1 MALGGTI
8 KLQGESEYR
17 RALSQ
22 ITQNL
27 REVSSEMKIVTST
40 YDKNDTST
48 DALTAKSDVLNKRLE
63 EQKSKLKLV
72 SDQYKKYQDA
82 VKQSAN
88 EHTQLGEKLE
98 NAKQKLAS
106 IEAQCGKNSKEYEEQ
121 KKAVDELQ
129 KEYDEST
136 KAQDTNAK
144 SLSQLAVKMNNAQA
158 DVIKTTKEID
168 NLGKES
174 DGSAKQVDDLSKKM
188 GDADDASK
196 NLNDGFTVLK
206 GTMAN
211 LASQAISKVVDGFKE
226 LVGGAVDYQKSMEYY
241 TTSFTVM
248 TGSADKASETVKKLA
263 DIGATTPFDMPQLAD
278 ATSLLMNF
286 GFSAGDAVDSMM
298 MLGDISQGNADKLNS
313 IARAYGKMNSAQKV
327 SLEDI
332 NMMID
337 AGFNPLQEISE
348 KTGESM
354 KSLYDRIS
362 HGKMSVDEITA
373 SMKRSTSE
381 GGKYFK
387 SMDAQSQTLDGR
399 LSTLSD
405 TVNSKLGEA
414 LQPVLK
420 KAADEWIPNITNAI
434 DNLDMDSVISVID
447 DIISNVGDLFGFI
460 MDNGD
465 MIISLVAG
473 IGTAML
479 TWKVA
484 SMINGVVTAVK
495 AFQAANEGA
504 SVAQA
509 LLNGVM
515 NANPIML
522 VATLLVGLVTA
533 FIALWNTS
541 ESFRNFWI
549 GLWDGIKEVTGTVVN
564 AIVGFFTQTLPN
576 GFNAVIEFFANLP
589 GNIANFLGQAL
600 TNVGQWVVNMV
611 QKAGEVGSQFLQNV
625 VSFFSQLPYNIGYLI
640 GEALGF
646 IIKWVPQIASMA
658 IKAGSQFLH
667 NVVSFFRQL
676 PSNIWNFLTTV
687 ISNVGSW
694 VVNMAGKARQA
705 GSQFLQN
712 VISFFRQLPSNVAK
726 FLSNVISNLGSWA
739 GNMAR
744 KGAEGA
750 RNLFHAVVNGIK
762 NLPKEVMNIGKNIVQ
777 GIWDGISGAAG
788 WLAGKVK
795 SFAKGILDGMKN
807 ALKIHSPSRVFRDE
821 VGKYIAE
828 GIGVGFTNEMK
839 SVTADMINAIPT
851 NFDVDANVKGS
862 SGYVSSDGY
871 SYDRLVSAFKDALS
885 QVKIEMDDEEMG
897 HFVDKTV
904 TKLIYT

>member
-17 RALSQ
+17 RALRQ

-72 SDQYKKYQDA
+72 SDQYKQYQNA
-82 VKQSAN
+82 VKQSAD

-98 NAKQKLAS
+98 NAKGKLAS

-121 KKAVDELQ
+121 KKAVDDLQ
-129 KEYDEST
+129 KQYDEST
-136 KAQDTNAK
+136 TAQDKNKK
-144 SLSQLAVKMNNAQA
+144 SLSQLAIQMNNAKA

-188 GDADDASK
+188 GDADGASK

-263 DIGATTPFDMPQLAD
+263 DIGAKTPFDMPQLAD

-286 GFSAGDAVDSMM
+286 GFNADDAVDSMM
-298 MLGDISQGNADKLNS
+298 MLGDISQGSADKLDS
-313 IARAYGKMNSAQKV
+313 ISRAYGKMSSAQKV

-348 KTGESM
+348 HTGESM
-354 KSLYDRIS
+354 QSLYDRIS
-362 HGKMSVDEITA
+362 HGKMSVDEITE

-405 TVNSKLGEA
+405 TINSKLGEA
-414 LQPVLK
+414 LQPILQ

-434 DNLDMDSVISVID
+434 DNMDIDSVVSVID
-447 DIISNVGDLFGFI
+447 DIISGVGDLFGFI

-465 MIISLVAG
+465 TIISLVAG
-473 IGTAML
+473 IGTAMV

-495 AFQAANEGA
+495 AFQVANEGA

-522 VATLLVGLVTA
+522 VATLLAGLIATIVT
-533 FIALWNTS
+533 LWNTN
-541 ESFRNFWI
+541 EGFR
-549 GLWDGIKEVTGTVVN
+549 
-564 AIVGFFTQTLPN
+564 
-576 GFNAVIEFFANLP
+576 NAVISVWNAFKSTVGNVITSVGGFIGNLISWFQALP
-589 GNIANFLGQAL
+589 GRIGGFLG
-600 TNVGQWVVNMV
+600 NVIGNVQNWASNMV
-611 QKAGEVGSQFLQNV
+611 SRAFETGSRFVNGV
-625 VSFFSQLPYNIGYLI
+625 VSFIRG
-640 GEALGF
+640 
-646 IIKWVPQIASMA
+646 
-658 IKAGSQFLH
+658 
-667 NVVSFFRQL
+667 L
-676 PSNIWNFLTTV
+676 PSAVWNWLSSTLNNAWNFAGQLARA
-687 ISNVGSW
+687 G
-694 VVNMAGKARQA
+694 VNAASG
-705 GSQFLQN
+705 L
-712 VISFFRQLPSNVAK
+712 
-726 FLSNVISNLGSWA
+726 
-739 GNMAR
+739 
-744 KGAEGA
+744 
-750 RNLFHAVVNGIK
+750 VNSI
-762 NLPKEVMNIGKNIVQ
+762 IGKIRSLPGQLFNWGVDMIK
-777 GIWDGISGAAG
+777 GI
-788 WLAGKVK
+788 
-795 SFAKGILDGMKN
+795 AKGI
-807 ALKIHSPSRVFRDE
+807 R
-821 VGKYIAE
+821 
-828 GIGVGFTNEMK
+828 
-839 SVTADMINAIPT
+839 NAIHHVT
-851 NFDVDANVKGS
+851 SAVSDVANKIKSFLHFSRPDEGPLAEYESWMPDMVEGLSDSLRKASPELISQTEALASGMSDAFNVNGS
-862 SGYVSSDGY
+862 VSASGGR
-871 SYDRLVSAFKDALS
+871 SYDSMVEAFKDALS

-904 TKLIYT
+904 TKLIYE

>member
-17 RALSQ
+17 RALKQ

-48 DALTAKSDVLNKRLE
+48 DALTAKNDVLNKRLE

-72 SDQYKKYQDA
+72 SDQYKQYQNA
-82 VKQSAN
+82 VKQSAD

-98 NAKQKLAS
+98 NAKGKLAS
-106 IEAQCGKNSKEYEEQ
+106 IEEQCGKNSKEYEEQ
-121 KKAVDELQ
+121 KKAVDDLQ
-129 KEYDEST
+129 KQYDEST
-136 KAQDTNAK
+136 TAQDKNKK
-144 SLSQLAVKMNNAQA
+144 SLSQLAVQMNNAKA

-188 GDADDASK
+188 GDADGASK

-211 LASQAISKVVDGFKE
+211 LASQAISKVVDGFKS

-263 DIGATTPFDMPQLAD
+263 DIGAKTPFDMPQLAD
-278 ATSLLMNF
+278 ATSLLMNY
-286 GFSAGDAVDSMM
+286 GFSADDAVDSMM
-298 MLGDISQGNADKLNS
+298 MLGDISQGNADKLDS
-313 IARAYGKMNSAQKV
+313 ISRAYGKMSSAQKV

-348 KTGESM
+348 HTGESM
-354 KSLYDRIS
+354 QSLYDRIS
-362 HGKMSVDEITA
+362 KGKMSVDEITE

-405 TVNSKLGEA
+405 TINSKLGEA
-414 LQPVLK
+414 LQPILK
-420 KAADEWIPNITNAI
+420 KASDEWIPNITNAI
-434 DNLDMDSVISVID
+434 DNMDIDSVVSVID
-447 DIISNVGDLFGFI
+447 DIISGVGDLFGFI

-465 MIISLVAG
+465 TIISLVAG
-473 IGTAML
+473 IGTAMM
-479 TWKVA
+479 TWKV
-484 SMINGVVTAVK
+484 
-495 AFQAANEGA
+495 ANEGA

-522 VATLLVGLVTA
+522 VATLLAGLIATIVT
-533 FIALWNTS
+533 LWNTN
-541 ESFRNFWI
+541 EGFR
-549 GLWDGIKEVTGTVVN
+549 
-564 AIVGFFTQTLPN
+564 
-576 GFNAVIEFFANLP
+576 NAVINVWNAFKDTVGNAIKSVGGFIGNLISWFQALP
-589 GNIANFLGQAL
+589 GRIGAFLGEVIG
-600 TNVGQWVVNMV
+600 NVQNWASSMV
-611 QKAGEVGSQFLQNV
+611 SRASEAGSNFVGRV
-625 VSFFSQLPYNIGYLI
+625 VSFIRG
-640 GEALGF
+640 
-646 IIKWVPQIASMA
+646 
-658 IKAGSQFLH
+658 
-667 NVVSFFRQL
+667 L
-676 PSNIWNFLTTV
+676 PSAVWNWLSSTLNNAWNFAGQLARAGANAASGLV
-687 ISNVGSW
+687 NNIVGKIRSLP
-694 VVNMAGKARQA
+694 G
-705 GSQFLQN
+705 
-712 VISFFRQLPSNVAK
+712 QLYNWGVD
-726 FLSNVISNLGSWA
+726 
-739 GNMAR
+739 M
-744 KGAEGA
+744 
-750 RNLFHAVVNGIK
+750 
-762 NLPKEVMNIGKNIVQ
+762 VQ
-777 GIWDGISGAAG
+777 GIANGIRSAIHKVTSAVSD
-788 WLAGKVK
+788 LANKIK
-795 SFAKGILDGMKN
+795 SFLHFSRPDEGPLAEYESWMPDMVEGLSDSLRKASPELISQTEALASGMSDAFN
-807 ALKIHSPSRVFRDE
+807 AS
-821 VGKYIAE
+821 G
-828 GIGVGFTNEMK
+828 
-839 SVTADMINAIPT
+839 SVSA
-851 NFDVDANVKGS
+851 
-862 SGYVSSDGY
+862 SGGNYNNMVE
-871 SYDRLVSAFKDALS
+871 AFKDALS

>member
-17 RALSQ
+17 KALSQ

-27 REVSSEMKIVTST
+27 REVASEMKIVTST
-40 YDKNDTST
+40 YDKNDTSAE
-48 DALTAKSDVLNKRLE
+48 ALTAKSDVLNKRLE

-72 SDQYKKYQDA
+72 SDQYKQYQDA
-82 VKQSAN
+82 VKQSAA

-98 NAKQKLAS
+98 NAKEKLAS
-106 IEAQCGKNSKEYEEQ
+106 IEAQCGKNSKEYEDQ

-136 KAQDTNAK
+136 KAQDNNKK
-144 SLSQLAVKMNNAQA
+144 SLSQLAVQMNNAQA

-174 DGSAKQVDDLSKKM
+174 DDSAKQVDDLSKKM
-188 GDADDASK
+188 GDADGASK

-211 LASQAISKVVDGFKE
+211 LASQAISKVVDGFKS

-248 TGSADKASETVKKLA
+248 TGSADKAGETVQKLA

-286 GFSAGDAVDSMM
+286 GFSADDAVDSMM
-298 MLGDISQGNADKLNS
+298 MLGDISQGNADKLNT

-327 SLEDI
+327 TMETI

-337 AGFNPLQEISE
+337 AGFNPLQEISD

-354 KSLYDRIS
+354 QSLYDRVS
-362 HGKMSVDEITA
+362 KGAMSVDEITE

-381 GGKYFK
+381 GGKYFQ

-414 LQPVLK
+414 LQPILQ

-434 DNLDMDSVISVID
+434 DNLDMDSVVSVID
-447 DIISNVGDLFGFI
+447 EIISGVGDLFGFI

-465 MIISLVAG
+465 TIISLVAG

-495 AFQAANEGA
+495 AFQVANEGA

-522 VATLLVGLVTA
+522 VVTLLAGLTA
-533 FIALWNTS
+533 TIITLWNTNEGFREAVTNVWNTFTEVVGGAITAVGEFIASILTGFS
-541 ESFRNFWI
+541 E
-549 GLWDGIKEVTGTVVN
+549 
-564 AIVGFFTQTLPN
+564 
-576 GFNAVIEFFANLP
+576 LP
-589 GNIANFLGQAL
+589 GKIGGLLGDVISGVAN
-600 TNVGQWVVNMV
+600 WVSSMV
-611 QKAGEVGSQFLQNV
+611 QKAVEVGSGFVTNIIN
-625 VSFFSQLPYNIGYLI
+625 FFSQ
-640 GEALGF
+640 
-646 IIKWVPQIASMA
+646 V
-658 IKAGSQFLH
+658 
-667 NVVSFFRQL
+667 
-676 PSNIWNFLTTV
+676 PSNILNFLTSV
-687 ISNVGSW
+687 IGNVAGW
-694 VVNMAGKARQA
+694 VVNMAGKAREA
-705 GSQFLQN
+705 GSQFLHN
-712 VISFFRQLPSNVAK
+712 VISFISQLPGNVAQ
-726 FLSNVISNLGSWA
+726 FMANIISNLGSWV
-739 GNMAR
+739 GNMAQ

-750 RNLFHAVVNGIK
+750 RSLFDAVVNGLRS
-762 NLPKEVMNIGKNIVQ
+762 LPHEVMSIGKNIVH
-777 GIWDGISGAAG
+777 GIWKGISGAAG

-795 SFAKGILDGMKN
+795 SFASGILDGMKD
-807 ALKIHSPSRVFRDE
+807 ALGIHSPSRVFRDE
-821 VGKYIAE
+821 VGKYMAE
-828 GIGVGFTNEMK
+828 GIGVGFTDEMK
-839 SVTADMINAIPT
+839 SVTADMMNSIPT
-851 NFDVDANVKGS
+851 NFDVDANINGS
-862 SGYVSSDGY
+862 SGYVGSDGY
-871 SYDRLVSAFKDALS
+871 SYGRMVSAFKDALS

-904 TKLIYT
+904 TKLIYN

>member
-27 REVSSEMKIVTST
+27 REVSSEMKVVTST

-72 SDQYKKYQDA
+72 SDQYKQYQNA
-82 VKQSAN
+82 VKQSAE
-88 EHTQLGEKLE
+88 EHTKLGEKLE
-98 NAKQKLAS
+98 NAKGKLAS
-106 IEAQCGKNSKEYEEQ
+106 IEAQCGQNSKEYEEQ
-121 KKAVDELQ
+121 KKAVDDLQ
-129 KEYDEST
+129 KQYDEST
-136 KAQDTNAK
+136 KAQDKNKK
-144 SLSQLAVKMNNAQA
+144 SLSQLAVQMNNAQA
-158 DVIKTTKEID
+158 DVNKTTKEID

-188 GDADDASK
+188 GDADGASK

-211 LASQAISKVVDGFKE
+211 LASQAISKIVDGFKE

-263 DIGATTPFDMPQLAD
+263 DIGAKTPFDMPQLAD

-286 GFSAGDAVDSMM
+286 GFNADDAVDSMM
-298 MLGDISQGNADKLNS
+298 MLGDISQGSADKLES
-313 IARAYGKMNSAQKV
+313 ISRAYGKMNSAQKV

-348 KTGESM
+348 HTGESM
-354 KSLYDRIS
+354 QSLYDRIS
-362 HGKMSVDEITA
+362 KGKMSVDEITE

-405 TVNSKLGEA
+405 TINSKLGEA
-414 LQPVLK
+414 LQPILQ

-434 DNLDMDSVISVID
+434 DNMDIDSVVSVID
-447 DIISNVGDLFGFI
+447 DIVSAVGDLFGFI
-460 MDNGD
+460 MDNGST
-465 MIISLVAG
+465 IISLVAG

-495 AFQAANEGA
+495 AFQVANEGA

-522 VATLLVGLVTA
+522 VATLLAGLIATIVT
-533 FIALWNTS
+533 LWNTN
-541 ESFRNFWI
+541 EGFR
-549 GLWDGIKEVTGTVVN
+549 
-564 AIVGFFTQTLPN
+564 
-576 GFNAVIEFFANLP
+576 NAVINVWNAFKDTVGNAITAVGGFIGNLISWFQALP
-589 GNIANFLGQAL
+589 GRIGAFLGVVIG
-600 TNVGQWVVNMV
+600 NVQNWASNMV
-611 QKAGEVGSQFLQNV
+611 SRASEAGSNFVSRV
-625 VSFFSQLPYNIGYLI
+625 VSFIRGLPSAVWNWLSGTLNNAWNFAGQLARAGANAAHGLANNIINTIRSLPSQLYNWGVDMVK
-640 GEALGF
+640 G
-646 IIKWVPQIASMA
+646 IANGIRNA
-658 IKAGSQFLH
+658 IHHVTSA
-667 NVVSFFRQL
+667 V
-676 PSNIWNFLTTV
+676 
-687 ISNVGSW
+687 
-694 VVNMAGKARQA
+694 
-705 GSQFLQN
+705 
-712 VISFFRQLPSNVAK
+712 SNVANK
-726 FLSNVISNLGSWA
+726 IKSFLHFSRPDEGPLAEYESWMPDMVEGLSDSLRKASPELISQTEALASGMSDAFN
-739 GNMAR
+739 
-744 KGAEGA
+744 
-750 RNLFHAVVNGIK
+750 VNGG
-762 NLPKEVMNIGKNIVQ
+762 VSA
-777 GIWDGISGAAG
+777 SGG
-788 WLAGKVK
+788 
-795 SFAKGILDGMKN
+795 
-807 ALKIHSPSRVFRDE
+807 R
-821 VGKYIAE
+821 
-828 GIGVGFTNEMK
+828 
-839 SVTADMINAIPT
+839 
-851 NFDVDANVKGS
+851 
-862 SGYVSSDGY
+862 
-871 SYDRLVSAFKDALS
+871 SYASMVEAFKDALS

-904 TKLIYT
+904 TKLIYD

>member
-1 MALGGTI
+1 MALGGSI
-8 KLQGESEYR
+8 KLKGESEYR

-72 SDQYKKYQDA
+72 SDQYKQYQNA
-82 VKQSAN
+82 VKQSAD

-98 NAKQKLAS
+98 NAKEKLAS

-121 KKAVDELQ
+121 KKAVDDLQ
-129 KEYDEST
+129 KQYDEST
-136 KAQDTNAK
+136 TAQDKNKK
-144 SLSQLAVKMNNAQA
+144 SLSQLAVQMNNAKA

-188 GDADDASK
+188 GDADGASK

-206 GTMAN
+206 GTIAN

-248 TGSADKASETVKKLA
+248 TGSADKAGETVKKLA

-286 GFSAGDAVDSMM
+286 GFSADDAVDSMM
-298 MLGDISQGNADKLNS
+298 MLGDISQGNAEKLNT

-327 SLEDI
+327 SLESI

-354 KSLYDRIS
+354 QSLYDRVS
-362 HGKMSVDEITA
+362 KGKMSVDEITE
-373 SMKRSTSE
+373 SMKRSTAE
-381 GGKYFK
+381 GGKYFQ

-405 TVNSKLGEA
+405 TINSKLGEA
-414 LQPVLK
+414 LQPILQ

-434 DNLDMDSVISVID
+434 DSMDMDSVVSVID
-447 DIISNVGDLFGFI
+447 DIISGVGDLFGFI
-460 MDNGD
+460 MDNGST
-465 MIISLVAG
+465 IISLVAG

-479 TWKVA
+479 TWNVA

-495 AFQAANEGA
+495 AYQAANEGA
-504 SVAQA
+504 TVAQA

-522 VATLLVGLVTA
+522 VVTLLAGLVAT
-533 FIALWNTS
+533 IITLWNTN
-541 ESFRNFWI
+541 EGFR
-549 GLWDGIKEVTGTVVN
+549 EAVTNVWNAFKDTVGN
-564 AIVGFFTQTLPN
+564 AIASVG
-576 GFNAVIEFFANLP
+576 GFIGNLIAWFQALP
-589 GNIANFLGQAL
+589 GNIGAFLGEVIG
-600 TNVGQWVVNMV
+600 NVQNWASSMVSRASEAGSNFVN
-611 QKAGEVGSQFLQNV
+611 GV
-625 VSFFSQLPYNIGYLI
+625 VSFISC
-640 GEALGF
+640 
-646 IIKWVPQIASMA
+646 
-658 IKAGSQFLH
+658 
-667 NVVSFFRQL
+667 L
-676 PSNIWNFLTTV
+676 PSAVWNWLSSALNNVWNF
-687 ISNVGSW
+687 
-694 VVNMAGKARQA
+694 AG
-705 GSQFLQN
+705 
-712 VISFFRQLPSNVAK
+712 QL
-726 FLSNVISNLGSWA
+726 
-739 GNMAR
+739 
-744 KGAEGA
+744 
-750 RNLFHAVVNGIK
+750 
-762 NLPKEVMNIGKNIVQ
+762 
-777 GIWDGISGAAG
+777 
-788 WLAGKVK
+788 
-795 SFAKGILDGMKN
+795 
-807 ALKIHSPSRVFRDE
+807 
-821 VGKYIAE
+821 
-828 GIGVGFTNEMK
+828 
-839 SVTADMINAIPT
+839 
-851 NFDVDANVKGS
+851 
-862 SGYVSSDGY
+862 
-871 SYDRLVSAFKDALS
+871 
-885 QVKIEMDDEEMG
+885 
-897 HFVDKTV
+897 
-904 TKLIYT
+904 

>member
-17 RALSQ
+17 RALRQ

-72 SDQYKKYQDA
+72 SDQYKQYQNA
-82 VKQSAN
+82 VKQSAD

-98 NAKQKLAS
+98 NAKGKLTS
-106 IEAQCGKNSKEYEEQ
+106 IEAQSGKNTKEYEEQ
-121 KKAVDELQ
+121 KKAVDDLQ
-129 KEYDEST
+129 KQYDEST
-136 KAQDTNAK
+136 TAQDKNKK
-144 SLSQLAVKMNNAQA
+144 SLSQLAVQMNNAKA

-174 DGSAKQVDDLSKKM
+174 DDSAKQVDDLSKKM
-188 GDADDASK
+188 GDADGASK

-211 LASQAISKVVDGFKE
+211 LASQAISKVVDGFKA

-263 DIGATTPFDMPQLAD
+263 DIGAKTPFDMPQLAD

-286 GFSAGDAVDSMM
+286 GFNADDAVDSMM
-298 MLGDISQGNADKLNS
+298 MLGDISQGSADKLDS
-313 IARAYGKMNSAQKV
+313 ISRAYGKMSSAQKV

-348 KTGESM
+348 HTGESM
-354 KSLYDRIS
+354 QSLYDRIS
-362 HGKMSVDEITA
+362 HGKMSVDEITE

-381 GGKYFK
+381 GGKYFQ

-405 TVNSKLGEA
+405 TINSKLGEA
-414 LQPVLK
+414 LQPILQ

-434 DNLDMDSVISVID
+434 DNMDMDSVVSIID
-447 DIISNVGDLFGFI
+447 DILSGVGDLFGYI
-460 MDNGD
+460 TDNGD
-465 MIISLVAG
+465 TIISLVAG
-473 IGTAML
+473 IGTAMMV
-479 TWKVA
+479 WNVA
-484 SMINGVVTAVK
+484 SMINGVVSAVK
-495 AFQAANEGA
+495 AFQVANEGA

-522 VATLLVGLVTA
+522 VATLLAGLIATIVT
-533 FIALWNTS
+533 LWNTN
-541 ESFRNFWI
+541 EGFR
-549 GLWDGIKEVTGTVVN
+549 
-564 AIVGFFTQTLPN
+564 
-576 GFNAVIEFFANLP
+576 NAVISVWNAFKDTVENVIKSVGGFIGNLISWFQALP
-589 GNIANFLGQAL
+589 GRIGGFLGGVIG
-600 TNVGQWVVNMV
+600 NVQNWASNMV
-611 QKAGEVGSQFLQNV
+611 SKASEAGSKFVSRV
-625 VSFFSQLPYNIGYLI
+625 VSFIRGLPSAVWNWLSSTLNNAWNFAGQLARAGVNAASGLVNSIIGKIRSLPGQLFNWGVDMVKGIANGIRNAIHHVTSAVSDVANKIKSFLHFSRPDEGPLAEYESWMPDMVEGLSDSLRKASPELI
-640 GEALGF
+640 SQTEAL
-646 IIKWVPQIASMA
+646 ASGMSDA
-658 IKAGSQFLH
+658 F
-667 NVVSFFRQL
+667 N
-676 PSNIWNFLTTV
+676 
-687 ISNVGSW
+687 
-694 VVNMAGKARQA
+694 
-705 GSQFLQN
+705 
-712 VISFFRQLPSNVAK
+712 
-726 FLSNVISNLGSWA
+726 
-739 GNMAR
+739 
-744 KGAEGA
+744 
-750 RNLFHAVVNGIK
+750 VNGG
-762 NLPKEVMNIGKNIVQ
+762 VSA
-777 GIWDGISGAAG
+777 SGG
-788 WLAGKVK
+788 NYNNMV
-795 SFAKGILDGMKN
+795 
-807 ALKIHSPSRVFRDE
+807 E
-821 VGKYIAE
+821 
-828 GIGVGFTNEMK
+828 
-839 SVTADMINAIPT
+839 
-851 NFDVDANVKGS
+851 
-862 SGYVSSDGY
+862 
-871 SYDRLVSAFKDALS
+871 AFKDALS

-904 TKLIYT
+904 TKLIYD

>member
-17 RALSQ
+17 RALQQ

-40 YDKNDTST
+40 YEKNDTST

-72 SDQYKKYQDA
+72 SDQYKQYQNA
-82 VKQSAN
+82 VKQSAD

-98 NAKQKLAS
+98 NAKGKLAS
-106 IEAQCGKNSKEYEEQ
+106 IETQSGKNTKEYEEQ
-121 KKAVDELQ
+121 KKAVDDLQ
-129 KEYDEST
+129 KQYDESST
-136 KAQDTNAK
+136 AQDKNKK
-144 SLSQLAVKMNNAQA
+144 SLSQLAVQMNNAKA

-188 GDADDASK
+188 GDADGASK

-211 LASQAISKVVDGFKE
+211 LASQAISKIVDGFKE

-263 DIGATTPFDMPQLAD
+263 DIGAKTPFDMPQLAD
-278 ATSLLMNF
+278 ATSLLMNY
-286 GFSAGDAVDSMM
+286 GFSADDAVDSMM
-298 MLGDISQGNADKLNS
+298 MLGDISQGNADKLDTIS
-313 IARAYGKMNSAQKV
+313 RAYGKMSSAQKV

-348 KTGESM
+348 HTGESM
-354 KSLYDRIS
+354 QSLYDRIS
-362 HGKMSVDEITA
+362 HGKMSVDEITE

-387 SMDAQSQTLDGR
+387 SMDSQSQTLDGR

-405 TVNSKLGEA
+405 TINSKLGEA
-414 LQPVLK
+414 LQPILQ

-434 DNLDMDSVISVID
+434 DNMDIDSVVSVID
-447 DIISNVGDLFGFI
+447 DIVSAVGDLFGFI

-465 MIISLVAG
+465 TIISLVAG
-473 IGTAML
+473 IGTAMMV
-479 TWKVA
+479 WNVA
-484 SMINGVVTAVK
+484 SMINGVVGAVK
-495 AFQAANEGA
+495 AFQVANEGA

-522 VATLLVGLVTA
+522 VVTLLAGL
-533 FIALWNTS
+533 IATIITLWNTN
-541 ESFRNFWI
+541 EGFR
-549 GLWDGIKEVTGTVVN
+549 
-564 AIVGFFTQTLPN
+564 
-576 GFNAVIEFFANLP
+576 NAVISVWNAFKDTVGNAITSVGGFISNLISWFQALP
-589 GNIANFLGQAL
+589 GRIGTFLG
-600 TNVGQWVVNMV
+600 N
-611 QKAGEVGSQFLQNV
+611 
-625 VSFFSQLPYNIGYLI
+625 
-640 GEALGF
+640 
-646 IIKWVPQIASMA
+646 
-658 IKAGSQFLH
+658 
-667 NVVSFFRQL
+667 
-676 PSNIWNFLTTV
+676 V
-687 ISNVGSW
+687 ISNVQNWASNMVSRASEAGSRFVNG
-694 VVNMAGKARQA
+694 VVSFIRGLPSAVWNWLSSTLNNAWNFARQLAQA
-705 GSQFLQN
+705 GANAASGL
-712 VISFFRQLPSNVAK
+712 
-726 FLSNVISNLGSWA
+726 
-739 GNMAR
+739 
-744 KGAEGA
+744 
-750 RNLFHAVVNGIK
+750 VNNI
-762 NLPKEVMNIGKNIVQ
+762 IGKIRSLPGQLYNWGVDMVQ
-777 GIWDGISGAAG
+777 GIANGIRSAIHKVTRAVSD
-788 WLAGKVK
+788 LAGKIK
-795 SFAKGILDGMKN
+795 SFLHFSRPDEGPLAEYESWMPDMVEGLSDSLRKASPELISQTEALASGMSDAFN
-807 ALKIHSPSRVFRDE
+807 VN
-821 VGKYIAE
+821 G
-828 GIGVGFTNEMK
+828 
-839 SVTADMINAIPT
+839 SVSA
-851 NFDVDANVKGS
+851 
-862 SGYVSSDGY
+862 SGGNYNNMVE
-871 SYDRLVSAFKDALS
+871 AFKDALS

-904 TKLIYT
+904 TKLIYD

>member
-1 MALGGTI
+1 MALGGSI
-8 KLQGESEYR
+8 KLKGESEYR
-17 RALSQ
+17 RALNQ

-72 SDQYKKYQDA
+72 SDQYKQYQNA
-82 VKQSAN
+82 VKQSAD

-98 NAKQKLAS
+98 DAKGKLAS
-106 IEAQCGKNSKEYEEQ
+106 IEAQCGKNSKEYKEQ
-121 KKAVDELQ
+121 EKVVNDLQ
-129 KEYDEST
+129 KQYDEST
-136 KAQDTNAK
+136 TAQDKNKK
-144 SLSQLAVKMNNAQA
+144 SLSQLAVQMNNAKA

-174 DGSAKQVDDLSKKM
+174 NDSAKQVDDLSKKM
-188 GDADDASK
+188 GDAGVVTK
-196 NLNDGFTVLK
+196 GLNNGFTVLK

-286 GFSAGDAVDSMM
+286 GFSADDAVDSMM
-298 MLGDISQGNADKLNS
+298 MLGDISQGNAEKLNT

-327 SLEDI
+327 SLESI

-354 KSLYDRIS
+354 QSLYDRVS
-362 HGKMSVDEITA
+362 KGKMSVDEITE

-381 GGKYFK
+381 GGKYFQ

-405 TVNSKLGEA
+405 TINSKLGEA
-414 LQPVLK
+414 LQPILQ

-434 DNLDMDSVISVID
+434 DNMDIDSVVSTVD
-447 DIISNVGDLFGFI
+447 DIISGVENLFGFI
-460 MDNGD
+460 MGNGD
-465 MIISLVAG
+465 TIISLVAG

-479 TWKVA
+479 TWNVA
-484 SMINGVVTAVK
+484 SMINGVVAAVK

-504 SVAQA
+504 TVAQA

-522 VATLLVGLVTA
+522 VVTLLAGL
-533 FIALWNTS
+533 IATIITLWNTN
-541 ESFRNFWI
+541 EGFR
-549 GLWDGIKEVTGTVVN
+549 DTVTSVW
-564 AIVGFFTQTLPN
+564 N
-576 GFNAVIEFFANLP
+576 GFKDTVGNVITSVGGFIGNLIAWFQSLP
-589 GNIANFLGQAL
+589 GRIGEFLGEVIG
-600 TNVGQWVVNMV
+600 NVQNWASSMV
-611 QKAGEVGSQFLQNV
+611 SRASEAGSNFVGKV
-625 VSFFSQLPYNIGYLI
+625 VSFISGLPSAVWNWLSNTLNNVRNFAGQLAQAGASAASGLVNNIIDKVRSLPGQLFNWGVDMVKGIADGIRNAIHHVTSAVSAVADKIKSFLHFSRPDEGPLAEYESWMPDMVEGLSDSLRKASPELI
-640 GEALGF
+640 NQTEALANGMSDAF
-646 IIKWVPQIASMA
+646 
-658 IKAGSQFLH
+658 
-667 NVVSFFRQL
+667 N
-676 PSNIWNFLTTV
+676 
-687 ISNVGSW
+687 
-694 VVNMAGKARQA
+694 
-705 GSQFLQN
+705 
-712 VISFFRQLPSNVAK
+712 
-726 FLSNVISNLGSWA
+726 
-739 GNMAR
+739 
-744 KGAEGA
+744 
-750 RNLFHAVVNGIK
+750 VNG
-762 NLPKEVMNIGKNIVQ
+762 
-777 GIWDGISGAAG
+777 GISTSGG
-788 WLAGKVK
+788 
-795 SFAKGILDGMKN
+795 SYNNM
-807 ALKIHSPSRVFRDE
+807 
-821 VGKYIAE
+821 
-828 GIGVGFTNEMK
+828 
-839 SVTADMINAIPT
+839 
-851 NFDVDANVKGS
+851 VD
-862 SGYVSSDGY
+862 
-871 SYDRLVSAFKDALS
+871 AFKDALS

-904 TKLIYT
+904 TKLIYN

>member
-17 RALSQ
+17 RALKQ

-72 SDQYKKYQDA
+72 SDQYKQYQDA
-82 VKQSAN
+82 VKKSAD

-98 NAKQKLAS
+98 NAKGKLAS
-106 IEAQCGKNSKEYEEQ
+106 IEAQSGKNTKEYEEQ
-121 KKAVDELQ
+121 KRVVDELQ
-129 KEYDEST
+129 KQYDEST
-136 KAQDTNAK
+136 TAQDNNKK
-144 SLSQLAVKMNNAQA
+144 SLSQLAVQMNNAKA

-188 GDADDASK
+188 GDADGASK

-211 LASQAISKVVDGFKE
+211 LASQAISKVVDGFKN
-226 LVGGAVDYQKSMEYY
+226 LVNGAVDYQKSMEYY

-286 GFSAGDAVDSMM
+286 GFNADDAVGSMM

-313 IARAYGKMNSAQKV
+313 ITRAYGKMSSAQKV

-348 KTGESM
+348 HTGESM
-354 KSLYDRIS
+354 QSLYDRIS
-362 HGKMSVDEITA
+362 HGKMSVDEITE

-405 TVNSKLGEA
+405 TINSKLGEA
-414 LQPVLK
+414 LQPILQ

-434 DNLDMDSVISVID
+434 DNMDIDSVVSVID
-447 DIISNVGDLFGFI
+447 DIISGVGDLFGFI

-465 MIISLVAG
+465 TIISLVAG

-484 SMINGVVTAVK
+484 SMINGVVVAVK
-495 AFQAANEGA
+495 AFQVANEGA

-509 LLNGVM
+509 LLNSVM

-522 VATLLVGLVTA
+522 VATLLAGLIATIVT
-533 FIALWNTS
+533 LWNTN
-541 ESFRNFWI
+541 EGFR
-549 GLWDGIKEVTGTVVN
+549 
-564 AIVGFFTQTLPN
+564 
-576 GFNAVIEFFANLP
+576 NAVINVWNAFKDTVGNAITAVGGFIDNLISWFQALP
-589 GNIANFLGQAL
+589 GRIGTFLG
-600 TNVGQWVVNMV
+600 N
-611 QKAGEVGSQFLQNV
+611 
-625 VSFFSQLPYNIGYLI
+625 
-640 GEALGF
+640 
-646 IIKWVPQIASMA
+646 
-658 IKAGSQFLH
+658 
-667 NVVSFFRQL
+667 
-676 PSNIWNFLTTV
+676 V
-687 ISNVGSW
+687 ISNVQNWTSNMVSRAFETGSRFVNG
-694 VVNMAGKARQA
+694 VVSFIRGLPSAVWNWLSNTLNNAWNFARQLAQA
-705 GSQFLQN
+705 GANAASGLVN
-712 VISFFRQLPSNVAK
+712 NIVGKIRSLPGQLYNWGVDM
-726 FLSNVISNLGSWA
+726 V
-739 GNMAR
+739 
-744 KGAEGA
+744 KGIA
-750 RNLFHAVVNGIK
+750 NGIRNAIHHVTSAVSDVANK
-762 NLPKEVMNIGKNIVQ
+762 I
-777 GIWDGISGAAG
+777 
-788 WLAGKVK
+788 K
-795 SFAKGILDGMKN
+795 SFLHFSRPDEGPLAEYESWMPDMVDGLSDSLRKASPELISQTEALASGMSDAFN
-807 ALKIHSPSRVFRDE
+807 AN
-821 VGKYIAE
+821 G
-828 GIGVGFTNEMK
+828 GVST
-839 SVTADMINAIPT
+839 
-851 NFDVDANVKGS
+851 
-862 SGYVSSDGY
+862 SGGR
-871 SYDRLVSAFKDALS
+871 SYDSMVEAFKDALS

-904 TKLIYT
+904 TKLIYE

>member
-1 MALGGTI
+1 MAFGGSI
-8 KLQGESEYR
+8 KLKGESEYR

-48 DALTAKSDVLNKRLE
+48 DALTAKSGVLNKRLE

-72 SDQYKKYQDA
+72 SDQYKQYQNA
-82 VKQSAN
+82 VKQSAD

-98 NAKQKLAS
+98 NAKGKLAS
-106 IEAQCGKNSKEYEEQ
+106 IEVQCGKNSKEYEEQ
-121 KKAVDELQ
+121 KKAVDDLQ
-129 KEYDEST
+129 KQYDEST
-136 KAQDTNAK
+136 TVQDKNKK
-144 SLSQLAVKMNNAQA
+144 SLSQLAVQMNNAKA
-158 DVIKTTKEID
+158 DVIKTTKEIY

-174 DGSAKQVDDLSKKM
+174 DGSAKQVDNLSKKM
-188 GDADDASK
+188 GDADGASK

-211 LASQAISKVVDGFKE
+211 LASQAISKVVDGFKA

-248 TGSADKASETVKKLA
+248 TGSADKAGETVKKLA

-286 GFSAGDAVDSMM
+286 GFSADDAVDSMM

-327 SLEDI
+327 TLEDI

-362 HGKMSVDEITA
+362 KGKMSVDEITE

-381 GGKYFK
+381 GGKYFQ

-414 LQPVLK
+414 LQPILQ

-434 DNLDMDSVISVID
+434 DNMDIDSVVSVID
-447 DIISNVGDLFGFI
+447 EIVSGVGNLFGFI

-465 MIISLVAG
+465 TIISLVAG

-479 TWKVA
+479 TWNVA
-484 SMINGVVTAVK
+484 SMINGVVTAIQ

-504 SVAQA
+504 TVAQA

-515 NANPIML
+515 MANPIVL
-522 VATLLVGLVTA
+522 VVTLLAGL
-533 FIALWNTS
+533 IATIITLWNTN
-541 ESFRNFWI
+541 EGFR
-549 GLWDGIKEVTGTVVN
+549 ETVTSVW
-564 AIVGFFTQTLPN
+564 N
-576 GFNAVIEFFANLP
+576 GFKDTVGNVITSVGGFIGNLISWFQSLP
-589 GNIANFLGQAL
+589 GSIGEFLGEVIGNAK
-600 TNVGQWVVNMV
+600 NWASNMV
-611 QKAGEVGSQFLQNV
+611 SSASEAGSNFVGKV
-625 VSFFSQLPYNIGYLI
+625 VSFIRG
-640 GEALGF
+640 
-646 IIKWVPQIASMA
+646 
-658 IKAGSQFLH
+658 
-667 NVVSFFRQL
+667 L
-676 PSNIWNFLTTV
+676 PSAVWNWL
-687 ISNVGSW
+687 SNTLNNVR
-694 VVNMAGKARQA
+694 NFAGQLAQA
-705 GSQFLQN
+705 GAKAASGLVN
-712 VISFFRQLPSNVAK
+712 NIIDKVRSLPGQLYNWGVDMIQGIA
-726 FLSNVISNLGSWA
+726 
-739 GNMAR
+739 
-744 KGAEGA
+744 
-750 RNLFHAVVNGIK
+750 NGIK
-762 NLPKEVMNIGKNIVQ
+762 NTIHKVTSAVSDVAGKIKSFLHFSRPDEGPLAEYESWMPDMVEGLSDSLRKASPELINQTEALANGMSDAFNVN
-777 GIWDGISGAAG
+777 GGISASGG
-788 WLAGKVK
+788 
-795 SFAKGILDGMKN
+795 SYNNM
-807 ALKIHSPSRVFRDE
+807 
-821 VGKYIAE
+821 
-828 GIGVGFTNEMK
+828 
-839 SVTADMINAIPT
+839 
-851 NFDVDANVKGS
+851 VD
-862 SGYVSSDGY
+862 
-871 SYDRLVSAFKDALS
+871 AFKDALS

-904 TKLIYT
+904 TKLIYN

>member
-27 REVSSEMKIVTST
+27 REVSSEMKVVTST
-40 YDKNDTST
+40 YDKSDTST
-48 DALTAKSDVLNKRLE
+48 EALTAKSDVLNKRLE

-72 SDQYKKYQDA
+72 SDQYKDYQDA

-98 NAKQKLAS
+98 SAKGKLAS
-106 IEAQCGKNSKEYEEQ
+106 IETQLGKNSQEYKDQE
-121 KKAVDELQ
+121 KIVNDLQ
-129 KEYDEST
+129 KQYDEST
-136 KAQDTNAK
+136 EAQDKNKK
-144 SLSQLAVKMNNAQA
+144 SLSQLAVQMNNAKA

-188 GDADDASK
+188 GDADGASK

-248 TGSADKASETVKKLA
+248 TGSADKAGETVKKLA

-286 GFSAGDAVDSMM
+286 GFSADDAVDSMM

-327 SLEDI
+327 TLEDI

-354 KSLYDRIS
+354 QSLYDRIS
-362 HGKMSVDEITA
+362 KGKMSVDEITE
-373 SMKRSTSE
+373 SMQRSTSE
-381 GGKYFK
+381 GGKYFQ

-405 TVNSKLGEA
+405 TINSKLGKA
-414 LQPVLK
+414 LHPILQ
-420 KAADEWIPNITNAI
+420 KAADEWIPNVTNAI
-434 DNLDMDSVISVID
+434 DNMDIDSVVSVID
-447 DIISNVGDLFGFI
+447 DIVSGVGNLFGFI
-460 MDNGD
+460 TDNGD
-465 MIISLVAG
+465 TIISLVAG

-479 TWKVA
+479 TWNVA
-484 SMINGVVTAVK
+484 NMINGVVGAVK
-495 AFQAANEGA
+495 AYQAATEGA

-522 VATLLVGLVTA
+522 VITLLAGLVVT
-533 FIALWNTS
+533 IITLWNTN
-541 ESFRNFWI
+541 EGFRETVTNVWNSFKDTVGNVITAVGGFI
-549 GLWDGIKEVTGTVVN
+549 GNLISW
-564 AIVGFFTQTLPN
+564 FQS
-576 GFNAVIEFFANLP
+576 LP
-589 GNIANFLGQAL
+589 GRIGEFLGEVIG
-600 TNVGQWVVNMV
+600 NVQNWASGMV
-611 QKAGEVGSQFLQNV
+611 SRASEAGSNFVGRV
-625 VSFFSQLPYNIGYLI
+625 VSFISGLPSAVWNWLSNTLNNVRHFAGQLAQAGANAASGLVNNIIEKVRSLPSQLYNWGVDMVKGIADGIRNAIHHVTSAVSDVANKIKSFLHFSRPDEGPLAEYESWMPDMVQGLSDSLRKASPELI
-640 GEALGF
+640 NQTEALANGMSDAF
-646 IIKWVPQIASMA
+646 
-658 IKAGSQFLH
+658 
-667 NVVSFFRQL
+667 N
-676 PSNIWNFLTTV
+676 
-687 ISNVGSW
+687 
-694 VVNMAGKARQA
+694 
-705 GSQFLQN
+705 
-712 VISFFRQLPSNVAK
+712 
-726 FLSNVISNLGSWA
+726 
-739 GNMAR
+739 
-744 KGAEGA
+744 
-750 RNLFHAVVNGIK
+750 VNG
-762 NLPKEVMNIGKNIVQ
+762 
-777 GIWDGISGAAG
+777 GISTSGG
-788 WLAGKVK
+788 NY
-795 SFAKGILDGMKN
+795 S
-807 ALKIHSPSRVFRDE
+807 
-821 VGKYIAE
+821 
-828 GIGVGFTNEMK
+828 
-839 SVTADMINAIPT
+839 DM
-851 NFDVDANVKGS
+851 VD
-862 SGYVSSDGY
+862 
-871 SYDRLVSAFKDALS
+871 AFKDALS

-904 TKLIYT
+904 TKLIYN

>member
-48 DALTAKSDVLNKRLE
+48 EALTAKSDVLNKRLE
-63 EQKSKLKLV
+63 EQKAKLKLV
-72 SDQYKKYQDA
+72 SDQYKQYQDA
-82 VKQSAN
+82 VKQSAD

-98 NAKQKLAS
+98 NAKEKLAS
-106 IEAQCGKNSKEYEEQ
+106 IETQCGKNSKEYEDQ
-121 KKAVDELQ
+121 KKAVDDLQ
-129 KEYDEST
+129 KEYDDST
-136 KAQDTNAK
+136 KAQDANAK
-144 SLSQLAVKMNNAQA
+144 SLSQLAVQMNNAQA

-174 DGSAKQVDDLSKKM
+174 DDSAKQVDDLSKKM
-188 GDADDASK
+188 GDADGASK

-211 LASQAISKVVDGFKE
+211 LASQAISKVVDGFKG
-226 LVGGAVDYQKSMEYY
+226 LVSGAVGYQKSMEYY

-286 GFSAGDAVDSMM
+286 GFSADDAVDSMM
-298 MLGDISQGNADKLNS
+298 MLGDISQGNADKLNT

-327 SLEDI
+327 TLENI

-354 KSLYDRIS
+354 ESLYDRVS
-362 HGKMSVDEITA
+362 KGKMSVDEITE

-381 GGKYFK
+381 GGKYFQ

-414 LQPVLK
+414 LQPILQ
-420 KAADEWIPNITNAI
+420 KAADEWIPNITDAI
-434 DNLDMDSVISVID
+434 DNMDMDSVVSVID
-447 DIISNVGDLFGFI
+447 DIVSGVGDLFGFI

-465 MIISLVAG
+465 TIISLVAG
-473 IGTAML
+473 IGAAMV

-484 SMINGVVTAVK
+484 SMVDGLVTSIK

-522 VATLLVGLVTA
+522 VVTLLAGLTA
-533 FIALWNTS
+533 TIITLWNTN
-541 ESFRNFWI
+541 EGFR
-549 GLWDGIKEVTGTVVN
+549 
-564 AIVGFFTQTLPN
+564 
-576 GFNAVIEFFANLP
+576 NAVINVWNAFKDTVGNVITSVGGFIDNLISWFQALP
-589 GNIANFLGQAL
+589 GRIGTLL
-600 TNVGQWVVNMV
+600 
-611 QKAGEVGSQFLQNV
+611 GEVIGNVQSWASSMVSRASEAGSNFVGSV
-625 VSFFSQLPYNIGYLI
+625 VSFLSG
-640 GEALGF
+640 
-646 IIKWVPQIASMA
+646 
-658 IKAGSQFLH
+658 
-667 NVVSFFRQL
+667 L
-676 PSNIWNFLTTV
+676 PSAVWSWLSSALNNAWNF
-687 ISNVGSW
+687 
-694 VVNMAGKARQA
+694 AGQLAQA
-705 GSQFLQN
+705 GANAASGL
-712 VISFFRQLPSNVAK
+712 
-726 FLSNVISNLGSWA
+726 
-739 GNMAR
+739 
-744 KGAEGA
+744 
-750 RNLFHAVVNGIK
+750 VN
-762 NLPKEVMNIGKNIVQ
+762 NIV
-777 GIWDGISGAAG
+777 GTISGLPG
-788 WLAGKVK
+788 RLYNWG
-795 SFAKGILDGMKN
+795 
-807 ALKIHSPSRVFRDE
+807 
-821 VGKYIAE
+821 
-828 GIGVGFTNEMK
+828 
-839 SVTADMINAIPT
+839 ADMIRGLANGIRNAI
-851 NFDVDANVKGS
+851 
-862 SGYVSSDGY
+862 GYVTSAVSGVADKIKSFLHFSRPDEGPLAEYEEWMPDMVEGLSDSLRKASPELISQTEALASGMSDAFNVNGSVSASGGR
-871 SYDRLVSAFKDALS
+871 SYNAMVDAFKDALS

-904 TKLIYT
+904 TKLIYN

>member
-40 YDKNDTST
+40 YEKNDTST

-72 SDQYKKYQDA
+72 SDQYKQYQNA
-82 VKQSAN
+82 VKQSAD

-98 NAKQKLAS
+98 NAKGKLAS
-106 IEAQCGKNSKEYEEQ
+106 IEAQSGKNTKEYEEQ
-121 KKAVDELQ
+121 KKAVDDLQ
-129 KEYDEST
+129 KQYDEST
-136 KAQDTNAK
+136 TAQDKNKK
-144 SLSQLAVKMNNAQA
+144 SLSQLAVQMNNAKA

-188 GDADDASK
+188 GDADGASK
-196 NLNDGFTVLK
+196 NLNGGFTVLK

-211 LASQAISKVVDGFKE
+211 LASQAISKIVDGFKS

-263 DIGATTPFDMPQLAD
+263 DIGAKTPFDMPQLAD

-286 GFSAGDAVDSMM
+286 GFNADDAVDSMM
-298 MLGDISQGNADKLNS
+298 MLGDISQGNADKLDT
-313 IARAYGKMNSAQKV
+313 ITRAYGKMSSAQKV

-348 KTGESM
+348 HTGESM
-354 KSLYDRIS
+354 QSLYDRIS
-362 HGKMSVDEITA
+362 HGKMSVDEITE

-405 TVNSKLGEA
+405 TINSKLGEA
-414 LQPVLK
+414 LQPILQ
-420 KAADEWIPNITNAI
+420 KAADEWIPNVTNAI
-434 DNLDMDSVISVID
+434 DNMDIDSVVSVID
-447 DIISNVGDLFGFI
+447 DIVSAVGDLFGFI
-460 MDNGD
+460 MNNGD
-465 MIISLVAG
+465 TIISLVAG
-473 IGTAML
+473 IGTAMMV
-479 TWKVA
+479 WNVA
-484 SMINGVVTAVK
+484 SMINGVVSAVK
-495 AFQAANEGA
+495 AFQVANEGA

-522 VATLLVGLVTA
+522 VVTLLAGL
-533 FIALWNTS
+533 IATIITLWNTN
-541 ESFRNFWI
+541 EGFR
-549 GLWDGIKEVTGTVVN
+549 
-564 AIVGFFTQTLPN
+564 
-576 GFNAVIEFFANLP
+576 NAVISVWNAFKSTVGNAITAVGGFIGNLISWFQALP
-589 GNIANFLGQAL
+589 GRIGGFLGGVIG
-600 TNVGQWVVNMV
+600 NVQRWASNMV
-611 QKAGEVGSQFLQNV
+611 SRASETGSNFVSRV
-625 VSFFSQLPYNIGYLI
+625 VSFIRGLPSAVWNWLSSTLNNAWNFAGQLARAGANAASGLVNNIIGKIRSLPSQLYNWGVDMVKGIANGIRNAIHHVTSAVSAVANKIKSFLHFSRPDEGPLAEYESWMPDMVDGLSDSLRKASPELI
-640 GEALGF
+640 SQTEAL
-646 IIKWVPQIASMA
+646 ASGMSDA
-658 IKAGSQFLH
+658 FNA
-667 NVVSFFRQL
+667 
-676 PSNIWNFLTTV
+676 
-687 ISNVGSW
+687 
-694 VVNMAGKARQA
+694 
-705 GSQFLQN
+705 
-712 VISFFRQLPSNVAK
+712 
-726 FLSNVISNLGSWA
+726 
-739 GNMAR
+739 
-744 KGAEGA
+744 
-750 RNLFHAVVNGIK
+750 NG
-762 NLPKEVMNIGKNIVQ
+762 
-777 GIWDGISGAAG
+777 GIS
-788 WLAGKVK
+788 V
-795 SFAKGILDGMKN
+795 
-807 ALKIHSPSRVFRDE
+807 
-821 VGKYIAE
+821 
-828 GIGVGFTNEMK
+828 
-839 SVTADMINAIPT
+839 
-851 NFDVDANVKGS
+851 
-862 SGYVSSDGY
+862 SGGR
-871 SYDRLVSAFKDALS
+871 SYDSMVEAFKNALS

-904 TKLIYT
+904 TKLIYD

>member
-1 MALGGTI
+1 MALGGSI

-17 RALSQ
+17 RALNQ

-48 DALTAKSDVLNKRLE
+48 EALTAKSGVLNNRLE
-63 EQKSKLKLV
+63 EQKAKLKLV
-72 SDQYKKYQDA
+72 SDQYKQYYEA
-82 VKQSAN
+82 VKESAN
-88 EHTQLGEKLE
+88 EHIQLGEKLE
-98 NAKQKLAS
+98 DAKGKLAS

-121 KKAVDELQ
+121 KKAVDDLQ

-136 KAQDTNAK
+136 KAQDANGK
-144 SLSQLAVKMNNAQA
+144 SLSQLAVQMNNAKA

-188 GDADDASK
+188 GDAGVVTK
-196 NLNDGFTVLK
+196 GLNDGFTVLK

-286 GFSAGDAVDSMM
+286 GFSADDAVDSMM
-298 MLGDISQGNADKLNS
+298 MLGDISQGNADKLNT

-327 SLEDI
+327 SLESI

-354 KSLYDRIS
+354 QSLYDRVS
-362 HGKMSVDEITA
+362 KGKMSVDEITE
-373 SMKRSTSE
+373 SMVRSTAE
-381 GGKYFK
+381 GGKYFQ

-414 LQPVLK
+414 LQPILQ

-434 DNLDMDSVISVID
+434 DNMNVDSVVSAIN
-447 DIISNVGDLFGFI
+447 DIISGVKNLFGFI
-460 MDNGD
+460 MGNGD
-465 MIISLVAG
+465 TIISLVAG

-479 TWKVA
+479 TWNVA

-504 SVAQA
+504 TVAQA

-522 VATLLVGLVTA
+522 VVTLLAGLVAT
-533 FIALWNTS
+533 IITLWNTN
-541 ESFRNFWI
+541 EGFREAVTNVWNAFKDTVGNVITSVGGFI
-549 GLWDGIKEVTGTVVN
+549 GNLISWFQ
-564 AIVGFFTQTLPN
+564 A
-576 GFNAVIEFFANLP
+576 LP
-589 GNIANFLGQAL
+589 GNIGTFLGEVIG
-600 TNVGQWVVNMV
+600 NVQNWASSMV
-611 QKAGEVGSQFLQNV
+611 SRASEAGSNFVGKV
-625 VSFFSQLPYNIGYLI
+625 VSF
-640 GEALGF
+640 
-646 IIKWVPQIASMA
+646 
-658 IKAGSQFLH
+658 
-667 NVVSFFRQL
+667 VSGL
-676 PSNIWNFLTTV
+676 PSAVWNWLSNAL
-687 ISNVGSW
+687 SNVG
-694 VVNMAGKARQA
+694 NFARQLAQA
-705 GSQFLQN
+705 GANAASGLVNNIIDKVRSLPGQLYNWGVDMIQGIADGIKSAIHKVTSAVSDVADKIKSFLHFSRPDEGPLAEYETWMPDMVEGLSDSLRKASPELISQTEALANGMSDAFN
-712 VISFFRQLPSNVAK
+712 
-726 FLSNVISNLGSWA
+726 
-739 GNMAR
+739 
-744 KGAEGA
+744 
-750 RNLFHAVVNGIK
+750 VNG
-762 NLPKEVMNIGKNIVQ
+762 NISA
-777 GIWDGISGAAG
+777 SGG
-788 WLAGKVK
+788 
-795 SFAKGILDGMKN
+795 
-807 ALKIHSPSRVFRDE
+807 R
-821 VGKYIAE
+821 
-828 GIGVGFTNEMK
+828 
-839 SVTADMINAIPT
+839 
-851 NFDVDANVKGS
+851 
-862 SGYVSSDGY
+862 
-871 SYDRLVSAFKDALS
+871 SYDAMVEAFKDALT
-885 QVKIEMDDEEMG
+885 QVKIVMDDEEMG

-904 TKLIYT
+904 TKLIYN

>member
-40 YDKNDTST
+40 YEKNDTST

-72 SDQYKKYQDA
+72 SDQYKQYQNA
-82 VKQSAN
+82 VKQSAD

-98 NAKQKLAS
+98 NAKGKLAS

-121 KKAVDELQ
+121 KKAVDDLQ
-129 KEYDEST
+129 KQYDEST
-136 KAQDTNAK
+136 TAQDKNKK
-144 SLSQLAVKMNNAQA
+144 SLSQLAVQMNNAKA

-174 DGSAKQVDDLSKKM
+174 DDSAKQVDDLSKKM
-188 GDADDASK
+188 GDADGASK
-196 NLNDGFTVLK
+196 NLNGGFTVLK

-211 LASQAISKVVDGFKE
+211 LASQAISKVVDGFKS

-263 DIGATTPFDMPQLAD
+263 DIGAKTPFDMPQLAD

-286 GFSAGDAVDSMM
+286 GFNADDAVDSMM
-298 MLGDISQGNADKLNS
+298 MLGDISQGSADKLDS
-313 IARAYGKMNSAQKV
+313 ISRAYGKMSSAQKV

-348 KTGESM
+348 HTGESM
-354 KSLYDRIS
+354 QSLYDRIS
-362 HGKMSVDEITA
+362 HGKMSVDEITE

-405 TVNSKLGEA
+405 TINSKLGEA
-414 LQPVLK
+414 LQPILQ

-434 DNLDMDSVISVID
+434 DNMDIDSVVSVID
-447 DIISNVGDLFGFI
+447 NLISGVGDLFGFI

-465 MIISLVAG
+465 TIISIVAG
-473 IGTAML
+473 IGTAMMV
-479 TWKVA
+479 WNVA
-484 SMINGVVTAVK
+484 SMINGVVSAVK
-495 AFQAANEGA
+495 AFQVANEGA

-509 LLNGVM
+509 LLNGVI

-522 VATLLVGLVTA
+522 VATLLAGLIATIVT
-533 FIALWNTS
+533 LWNTN
-541 ESFRNFWI
+541 EGFR
-549 GLWDGIKEVTGTVVN
+549 
-564 AIVGFFTQTLPN
+564 
-576 GFNAVIEFFANLP
+576 NAVISVWNAFKNTVGNAIAAVGGFIGNLISWFQALP
-589 GNIANFLGQAL
+589 GRIGAFLG
-600 TNVGQWVVNMV
+600 N
-611 QKAGEVGSQFLQNV
+611 
-625 VSFFSQLPYNIGYLI
+625 
-640 GEALGF
+640 
-646 IIKWVPQIASMA
+646 
-658 IKAGSQFLH
+658 
-667 NVVSFFRQL
+667 
-676 PSNIWNFLTTV
+676 V
-687 ISNVGSW
+687 ISNVQNWAS
-694 VVNMAGKARQA
+694 NMVSRAYEA
-705 GSQFLQN
+705 GSKF
-712 VISFFRQLPSNVAK
+712 VSSVVSFIRGLPSAVWNWLSSTLNNAWNFAGQLARAGANAAHGLVNNIINTIRSLPGQLFNWGVDMVKGIANGIRNAIHHVTSAVSDVANK
-726 FLSNVISNLGSWA
+726 IKSFLHFSRPDEGPLAEYESWMPDMVQGLSDSLRKASPELISQTEALASGMSDAFN
-739 GNMAR
+739 
-744 KGAEGA
+744 
-750 RNLFHAVVNGIK
+750 VNGS
-762 NLPKEVMNIGKNIVQ
+762 VSA
-777 GIWDGISGAAG
+777 SGG
-788 WLAGKVK
+788 NY
-795 SFAKGILDGMKN
+795 SNM
-807 ALKIHSPSRVFRDE
+807 
-821 VGKYIAE
+821 
-828 GIGVGFTNEMK
+828 
-839 SVTADMINAIPT
+839 
-851 NFDVDANVKGS
+851 VD
-862 SGYVSSDGY
+862 
-871 SYDRLVSAFKDALS
+871 AFKDALS

-904 TKLIYT
+904 TKLIYD